1 MALVINDRV
10 KETSTTTGTGALTFA
25 GAVSGFETFSA
36 GIGNSS
42 TTYYAIVNTD
52 TPTEWEV
59 GLGTLA
65 GDSSTITRTTPISS
79 SNSDSAVDFGSG
91 TKEIFCT
98 LPASKAVIKD
108 ASGNVSPGG
117 VITGTTVET
126 TGDTAASDN
135 AAMGYTSA
143 EGLILT
149 GQGSTNDVT
158 IKNDAD
164 ADVITIATGAT
175 NVDIVGDVTAS
186 TLNADGDTAASDNA
200 AIGYTSA
207 EGLILTGQGSTN
219 DVTIKND
226 ADADVI
232 TIATGATNVDVVG
245 DLTAGTLNADGDTAA
260 GDNAAIGYTS
270 AEGLILTGQGSTNDV
285 TIKNDADAAV
295 ISIPTGATGVTLA
308 GTLGSGAITSTAGIS
323 GTQVDITAQGDLRL
337 QDSTGGEYIAHQAAG
352 TTTTYTLT
360 WPGAVAT
367 AAGQALKSTTGGV
380 LSWGTA
386 GTAWQ
391 GIKTSAYTAS
401 AGEGVFADTATTAA
415 FTVTLPASPTIGDE
429 VSIIDCVGNAAT
441 ANITVGRNSEKI
453 QGAEADLTISTD
465 NAAIKLVYSDSTNGW
480 RLANND

>member
-25 GAVSGFETFSA
+25 GAVSGFETFSD

-42 TTYYAIVNTD
+42 TTYYAVVNTD

-79 SNSDSAVDFGSG
+79 SNSDSAVNFGAG

-98 LPASKAVIKD
+98 LPASKAIIKD
-108 ASGNVSPGG
+108 ASGYIDSP
-117 VITGTTVET
+117 
-126 TGDTAASDN
+126 S
-135 AAMGYTSA
+135 
-143 EGLILT
+143 
-149 GQGSTNDVT
+149 VT
-158 IKNDAD
+158 QL
-164 ADVITIATGAT
+164 
-175 NVDIVGDVTAS
+175 DIV
-186 TLNADGDTAASDNA
+186 
-200 AIGYTSA
+200 
-207 EGLILTGQGSTN
+207 
-219 DVTIKND
+219 
-226 ADADVI
+226 
-232 TIATGATNVDVVG
+232 
-245 DLTAGTLNADGDTAA
+245 
-260 GDNAAIGYTS
+260 
-270 AEGLILTGQGSTNDV
+270 
-285 TIKNDADAAV
+285 
-295 ISIPTGATGVTLA
+295 
-308 GTLGSGAITSTAGIS
+308 
-323 GTQVDITAQGDLRL
+323 AQGDLRL
-337 QDSTGGEYIAHQAAG
+337 QDTTGGQHIAHQAASA
-352 TTTTYTLT
+352 TTTYTVT
-360 WPGAVAT
+360 WPAGVAT

-391 GIKTSAYTAS
+391 GIKTSAYTAA

-453 QGAEADLTISTD
+453 QGADADLTISTD

>member
-79 SNSDSAVDFGSG
+79 SNSDSAVDFGAG

-135 AAMGYTSA
+135 AAMGYTAA

-164 ADVITIATGAT
+164 T
-175 NVDIVGDVTAS
+175 
-186 TLNADGDTAASDNA
+186 
-200 AIGYTSA
+200 
-207 EGLILTGQGSTN
+207 
-219 DVTIKND
+219 
-226 ADADVI
+226 
-232 TIATGATNVDVVG
+232 
-245 DLTAGTLNADGDTAA
+245 
-260 GDNAAIGYTS
+260 
-270 AEGLILTGQGSTNDV
+270 
-285 TIKNDADAAV
+285 AV

-308 GTLGSGAITSTAGIS
+308 GTLGSGAITSTAGIT

-337 QDSTGGEYIAHQAAG
+337 QDTTGGEHIAQQAAG
-352 TTTTYTLT
+352 TTVTYTIT
-360 WPGAVAT
+360 WPAGVAT
-367 AAGQALKSTTGGV
+367 ANGQALKSTTGGV

-391 GIKTSAYTAS
+391 AIKTEAYTAS
-401 AGEGVFADTATTAA
+401 AGEGVFCDTDDTAA

-453 QGAEADLTISTD
+453 QGADSDLTISTN